1 MSEPATVSQIPKLRD
16 RWKWFL
22 ALGSILLV
30 LGIAGVSVATLLEV
44 TSLLVFGPLL
54 LVSSIMQLL
63 TASFAEKRKDSV
75 LHFAAAGLE
84 LVLGM
89 FILAHPLH
97 RLISLIAVV
106 AIFLIVAGLVRLAR
120 SLTAQSRGRGWAIM
134 TGVIALLLGV
144 SVWIGW
150 PTNKLWFV
158 GLCIAIDFLFHGVTW
173 SALGLMERKP
183 LQEPTS

>member
-1 MSEPATVSQIPKLRD
+1 MNEPATISQIPKHRV

-22 ALGSILLV
+22 ALGAILLA
-30 LGIAGVSVATLLEV
+30 LGIAGVSVATLLEM

-63 TASFAEKRKDSV
+63 TASFAENRKESL

-84 LVLGM
+84 FVLGM

-97 RLISLIAVV
+97 RVVSLIAVV
-106 AIFLIVAGLVRLAR
+106 AIFLIVSGLVRLAR

-134 TGVIALLLGV
+134 TGVIALLLGL
-144 SVWIGW
+144 SVWSGW
-150 PTNKLWFV
+150 PTNKVWFV
-158 GLCIAIDFLFHGVTW
+158 GLCIAIDFVCHGVTW
-173 SALGLMERKP
+173 SALALMERKP